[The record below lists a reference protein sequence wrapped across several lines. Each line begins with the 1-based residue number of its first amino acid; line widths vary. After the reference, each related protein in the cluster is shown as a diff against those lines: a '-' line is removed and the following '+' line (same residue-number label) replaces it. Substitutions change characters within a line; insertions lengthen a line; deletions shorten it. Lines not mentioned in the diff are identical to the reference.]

1 MVRRLALASVVLAA
15 FVCASVMGAEEGK
28 GAPKPKNYSGK
39 LSAKPADAPAEVVA
53 VLTYAPKA
61 KKDVKAEEKQYKL
74 TATGDVATKLTDLAA
89 KGAEV
94 QVKGTETGDT
104 IAVVDVQEK
113 GAKAEGHKKEGRRKA
128 GGEGGGQ

>member
-53 VLTYAPKA
+53 VLTCAA
-61 KKDVKAEEKQYKL
+61 RGKKDTEKQYKL

-104 IAVVDVQEK
+104 IAVVDVQER

-128 GGEGGGQ
+128 GGQGGGQ